1 MNDLTSV
8 PAKSRA
14 VARADSPLGWLR
26 NEMDRLFDE
35 FAPPARGIFNFGA
48 QFAPLPAIEM
58 AEREKD
64 YRLTAELPGLQE
76 DDVEISVADGVL
88 TLSGEKR
95 EEADREEGGR
105 TISERRYGAFSRQVT
120 LPADVDPDAIGAT
133 FNKGVLTVTM
143 GKDAN
148 LPARARKI
156 ASGKA

>member
-8 PAKSRA
+8 PTKTRVA
-14 VARADSPLGWLR
+14 ARAESPFGWLR
-26 NEMDRLFDE
+26 NEVDRLFDE
-35 FAPPARGIFNFGA
+35 FGTPARGIFNFGA

-76 DDVEISVADGVL
+76 DDVEISVVDGVL

-95 EEADREEGGR
+95 EEADREEEGR
-105 TISERRYGAFSRQVT
+105 TISERRYGAFSRQIP
-120 LPADVDPDAIGAT
+120 LPADVDPETISAT
-133 FNKGVLTVTM
+133 FKKGVLTVTM

-148 LPARARKI
+148 LPARSRKI
-156 ASGKA
+156 AIAKA